1 MAVKQSTI
9 DLATK
14 ANGGRGDWANF
25 MVQYAADEG
34 LDTNKQSDL
43 DKIRSA
49 YQNFRSAPPDT
60 GDTGDKGKANFFQK
74 GAGTIIGG
82 LADVAKSFESREYMM
97 GVSEEIKPVSSMINS
112 LLDSQGNLK
121 GIKDILKDTGGLIK
135 DGILQ
140 YFQTQSDLLRQ
151 INREAGLTGKFSKD
165 LRDELTQTNPELI
178 RIGIG
183 FSELA
188 QSQKSLVSDSG
199 RFLALNRESWKEA
212 GIAATAYVGTL
223 SDLVSMFPK
232 FEEVG
237 IGASEVAEQVK
248 IAGGRSIELG
258 LQSQKITAGL
268 KTEIGKLN
276 EFGFKNGVQGLTE
289 MVRKSTEF
297 RMNMD
302 SVFKIAEDV
311 FDPDKAINL
320 SANLQAIGGAI
331 GDFNDPLKLMY
342 MATNNV
348 EGLQDA
354 LIGVAGSLATYNEEQ
369 GRFEITGVNLR
380 KAKAM
385 AQELG
390 ISYQELAKGAV
401 AAAERSSASAALMA
415 SGLNLDEDTKRF
427 LTNISTMKDG
437 KMTIQLQ
444 GEEMRKVFGANEIAL
459 ENLTSTQLQQLK
471 QYQDEFKEL
480 TPEQI
485 IEKQATDVENMSRN
499 VNYIAALLRNQFGGA
514 AQQLKKDFGLDP
526 IESLA
531 KKVKESAD
539 KAAPFIKEG
548 GQQIRDYI
556 TSSANKM
563 KSPESVPVDNK
574 NTTKTETETQNK
586 NLNASGTVVVEHRI
600 GNSEVVGDT
609 ARRVWEQS
617 LSMQD
622 PREYVSFSDAT
633 YVAPRP
639 FVKR

>member
-14 ANGGRGDWANF
+14 ANGGRGDWAQF
-25 MVQYAADEG
+25 MVEYAKDEN
-34 LDTNKQSDL
+34 LSTNNQADL
-43 DKIRSA
+43 DKIKLA
-49 YQNFRSAPPDT
+49 YQNFRSTPPDVT
-60 GDTGDKGKANFFQK
+60 PKDKGGPANFFQK

-82 LADVAKSFESREYMM
+82 LGDVSKAFESNEYMIRT
-97 GVSEEIKPVSSMINS
+97 SEEIKPVSEMINS
-112 LLDSQGNLK
+112 LIDSQGNLK
-121 GIKDILKDTGGLIK
+121 GIKTLLMDTGGFLK
-135 DGILQ
+135 DQILQ

-165 LRDELTQTNPELI
+165 LREELTQTNPELI

-188 QSQKSLVSDSG
+188 GAQQSLVQDSG

-212 GIAATAYVGTL
+212 GVAATAYVGSL
-223 SDLVSMFPK
+223 GDLVSMFPE
-232 FEEVG
+232 FEKVG
-237 IGASEVAEQVK
+237 IGASDVSEQIK

-258 LQSQKITAGL
+258 LQSQKITSDL
-268 KTEIGKLN
+268 KTQLSKLN

-297 RMNMD
+297 RINMD

-354 LIGVAGSLATYNEEQ
+354 LIGVAGSLATYNQEQ
-369 GRFEITGVNLR
+369 GKFEITGVNLR
-380 KAKAM
+380 KARAM

-415 SGLNLDEDTKRF
+415 SGLDVDDDTKRF

-459 ENLTSTQLQQLK
+459 EKLSSTQLQQLK

-499 VNYIAALLRNQFGGA
+499 INYIAALLRNEFGSS

-526 IESLA
+526 IESLS

-539 KAAPFIKEG
+539 KAAPYIKEG
-548 GQQIRDYI
+548 GQEIREFI
-556 TSSANKM
+556 TSKSKV

-574 NTTKTETETQNK
+574 TKEKTETAATAQSTQNK
-586 NLNASGTVVVEHRI
+586 LDVTIKSDSTVTDVVARSMINSPTTMYEI
-600 GNSEVVGDT
+600 GQSILTDKGDYT
-609 ARRVWEQS
+609 RV
-617 LSMQD
+617 
-622 PREYVSFSDAT
+622 
-633 YVAPRP
+633 P
-639 FVKR
+639 FV